1 MSKIRFN
8 PELEEKK
15 LQKKTEE
22 LLKKERKE
30 RKKEKEMFLNEVN
43 QLTKE
48 LQVHSKILQILRS
61 LGHVGENSSA

>member
-8 PELEEKK
+8 PQLEEKK
-15 LQKKTEE
+15 LQKRTEE

-30 RKKEKEMFLNEVN
+30 RKKEKEMFLSEVN

-48 LQVHSKILQILRS
+48 LQVKFSAKFF
-61 LGHVGENSSA
+61 ENSNL